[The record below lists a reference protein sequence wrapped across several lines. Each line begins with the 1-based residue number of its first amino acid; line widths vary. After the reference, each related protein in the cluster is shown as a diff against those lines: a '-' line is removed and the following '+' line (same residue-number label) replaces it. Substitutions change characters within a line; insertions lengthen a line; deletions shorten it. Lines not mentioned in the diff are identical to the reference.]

1 MSSYHDPSN
10 PNHGHLEHALRHHI
24 GGQRQ
29 RIFGDLAQL
38 CAIPSLALND
48 DHAKDMARSAQMIRD
63 LMVERGLVTE
73 IIETSDGSP
82 AVVGKRAAKNNAP
95 TVLLYCHHDVVDI
108 STPDEW
114 ESDPFI
120 LTERDGRWYGRGSAD
135 CKGNVLMHLAAIR
148 AVDAT
153 GGCDAGI
160 ILVCEGS
167 EERGGQGLKDLV
179 DNRPELFDA
188 DLICIADTASG
199 QAGLPTLTTSLRG
212 GGQLTVT
219 VNTLEAPVHS
229 GQFGGAAPDAVA
241 ALVRVLATLH
251 DDDGQVAVN
260 GLGQHRHWEG
270 SPYPAEDDAARD
282 AAGLLDGVD
291 MLGAGDDEM
300 ADLVWARPAV
310 TITGF
315 SSTPVEEAI
324 NAVPATASAQLNLR
338 VPPGVD
344 TAGAAE
350 KVAEHLRA
358 HISWGAHIDVDI
370 TSANPS
376 FAADTS
382 GPLFGLLSDCI
393 SQAYEQDT
401 EMIGTG
407 GSIPLTVKL
416 AEKFPNAEFGLYG
429 VAESTSA
436 IHSSNESVDPEEI
449 ERLAFAEALLLTRL
463 RFR

>member
-10 PNHGHLEHALRHHI
+10 PNHEHLAHALRHHI
-24 GGQRQ
+24 NAQRQ
-29 RIFGDLAQL
+29 RTFGDLAQL
-38 CAIPSLALND
+38 CTIPSLALND
-48 DHAKDMARSAQMIRD
+48 EHAKDMDRSAAMIRD
-63 LMVERGLVTE
+63 LMVERGLETE
-73 IIETSDGSP
+73 IIDTSDGSP
-82 AVVGKRAAKNNAP
+82 AIVGKRAAKNNAP

-108 STPDEW
+108 STPEEW

-120 LTERDGRWYGRGSAD
+120 LTERDGRWYARGAAD
-135 CKGNVLMHLAAIR
+135 CKGNLLMHLAAIR
-148 AVDAT
+148 AVDAV

-167 EERGGQGLKDLV
+167 EERGGQGLQDLV
-179 DNRPELFDA
+179 DERPELFDA

-219 VNTLEAPVHS
+219 VDTLEAPVHS

-251 DDDGQVAVN
+251 DDDGQVAVD
-260 GLGQHRHWEG
+260 GLGQHRNWDG
-270 SPYPAEDDAARD
+270 SPYPAEEDEARD

-291 MLGAGDDEM
+291 LLGASEDEM

-344 TAGAAE
+344 TQQAAE
-350 KVAEHLRA
+350 RVATHLREN
-358 HISWGAHIDVDI
+358 ISWGAHIDVEI

-376 FAADTS
+376 FSADTS
-382 GPLFGLLSDCI
+382 GKIFGLLSECI
-393 SQAYEQDT
+393 AEAYGQET

-416 AEKFPNAEFGLYG
+416 AEKFPDAEFGLYG
-429 VAESTSA
+429 VAESASA

-449 ERLAFAEALLLTRL
+449 ERLALAEALLLTRL
-463 RFR
+463 HIR